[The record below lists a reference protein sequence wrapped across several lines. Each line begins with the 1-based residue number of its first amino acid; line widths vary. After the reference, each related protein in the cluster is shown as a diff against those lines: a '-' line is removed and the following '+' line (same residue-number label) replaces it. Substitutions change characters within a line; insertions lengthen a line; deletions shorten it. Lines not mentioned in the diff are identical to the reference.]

1 MLDPITYIKEQ
12 LAQREISIEL
22 HRFKKIVTHASLNR
36 YEVQAYNELL
46 FLTNAERL
54 PIGTRIISD
63 TNIIEIGPEHALSE
77 GLEEFSGLVVILIP
91 SHVTDYP
98 VIEFIQILI

>member
-12 LAQREISIEL
+12 LAQREIPIEL
-22 HRFKKIVTHASLNR
+22 HRFKKIVTHVGSNR

-46 FLTNAERL
+46 FLTNAEKL

-63 TNIIEIGPEHALSE
+63 TNIIEIGPEHAFSE
-77 GLEEFSGLVVILIP
+77 GLEEFSGLVVIVIP